1 MMDLRFDCDVP
12 PTVHHG
18 DTVLH
23 LDDGEATGPLFLT
36 QNTDFRCRE
45 VCKLGDLTA
54 FELRAVLILE
64 QMSVLIEVQAARFKD
79 RERQHQPSSFKYG
92 GWVAECHDMVDAKKK
107 KKDEK
112 MESIR
117 RDVEAFLD
125 GIEDP
130 PPPAVEPITY
140 GVDRKDIIISEKKRK
155 AMSDLVLYTNEAK
168 AQKRKEF
175 LASVTN
181 KKAKAAAKRKTKAKQ
196 DKQDVEA
203 GCRGN
208 QRDSR
213 RRSHNSARIS
223 RRSWRRKLRRS
234 RIYVIRGNGS
244 KRCSDLH
251 SNRGVLRRRPR
262 GFESAHMQN
271 KIPDKRNKNT
281 EENCRQN

>member
-125 GIEDP
+125 GIEGP
-130 PPPAVEPITY
+130 PPPAVEPITS
-140 GVDRKDIIISEKKRK
+140 KC
-155 AMSDLVLYTNEAK
+155 L
-168 AQKRKEF
+168 
-175 LASVTN
+175 LASDY
-181 KKAKAAAKRKTKAKQ
+181 R
-196 DKQDVEA
+196 
-203 GCRGN
+203 GCLTALWLVGLLASLFLSCLHQGGTVN
-208 QRDSR
+208 AS
-213 RRSHNSARIS
+213 
-223 RRSWRRKLRRS
+223 L
-234 RIYVIRGNGS
+234 VGGS
-244 KRCSDLH
+244 
-251 SNRGVLRRRPR
+251 
-262 GFESAHMQN
+262 
-271 KIPDKRNKNT
+271 T
-281 EENCRQN
+281 